1 MLRQNRWA
9 IRISFLLV
17 IAFAALGVWY
27 GSTFWLPAID
37 FGDWSAYS
45 EGIDWVETVSGWGET
60 AIQLL
65 LSVTKQGS

>member
-1 MLRQNRWA
+1 MLRQTRWS

-17 IAFAALGVWY
+17 IVFAAFGLWY
-27 GSTFWLPAID
+27 ATTFWQPAID

-45 EGIDWVETVSGWGET
+45 GGIDWVETISGWGET

-65 LSVTKQGS
+65 LGATSTQ

>member
-27 GSTFWLPAID
+27 ASTFWAPSID
-37 FGDWSAYS
+37 LGDWSAYS
-45 EGIDWVETVSGWGET
+45 EGIDWVETISGWGEEV
-60 AIQLL
+60 IQLL
-65 LSVTKQGS
+65 LQATSVQ

>member
-17 IAFAALGVWY
+17 IVFAALGVWY
-27 GSTFWLPAID
+27 GSTFWLPELD
-37 FGDWSAYS
+37 LGDWSAYS
-45 EGIDWVETVSGWGET
+45 EGIDWVETVSGWGEA

-65 LSVTKQGS
+65 LSATSQR

>member
-17 IAFAALGVWY
+17 IAFAAFGVWY
-27 GSTFWLPAID
+27 GSTFGLPAVD
-37 FGDWSAYS
+37 LGDWSADS
-45 EGIDWVETVSGWGET
+45 EGIDWVETVSGWGEG

-65 LSVTKQGS
+65 LSATSQK